1 MAETLLSLC
10 GVERPE
16 AQMLTI
22 ERADVRDL
30 RKRLRKAGIF
40 DKDEAKQF
48 RRFSAY
54 SVATLGVLGLLIAA
68 PAVWMQVAL
77 VPLIGLLL
85 TPAVMHGH
93 DGAHRSLS
101 KNNSINKWMESLAFG
116 LMGGMSTS
124 WWRWKHNGPHHTH
137 PNLISED
144 RSDPDIMLY
153 PFATAQADYD
163 RSGPAV
169 RFFQKYVQK
178 WAFWP
183 ATSQVHFRMRGQS
196 IVFLAKGIF
205 NEGLKREYQIEVLQL
220 FGHVVLF
227 IALPSL
233 FLGFLPTMAVYLG
246 VWSTVSLLLSIIFIP
261 AHVGMPIQS
270 ACEDFWGSQMEGS
283 RNYQAPKWAEWICVG
298 LQYQIEHHLFP
309 TIAYTQLPA
318 ASEIVQTWADE
329 KGLPYQS
336 LGWGAA
342 LVDATRFMGRA
353 WSVPTL

>member
-1 MAETLLSLC
+1 
-10 GVERPE
+10 
-16 AQMLTI
+16 MLTI

-54 SVATLGVLGLLIAA
+54 SMATLGVLGLLIAA

-144 RSDPDIMLY
+144 RSDPTSCSTLS
-153 PFATAQADYD
+153 PPRRLTTTARVQQFASSRSTF
-163 RSGPAV
+163 RSGLSGLLQAKCTFVCAV
-169 RFFQKYVQK
+169 RVSC
-178 WAFWP
+178 FWP
-183 ATSQVHFRMRGQS
+183 RASSMR
-196 IVFLAKGIF
+196 A
-205 NEGLKREYQIEVLQL
+205 
-220 FGHVVLF
+220 
-227 IALPSL
+227 
-233 FLGFLPTMAVYLG
+233 
-246 VWSTVSLLLSIIFIP
+246 
-261 AHVGMPIQS
+261 
-270 ACEDFWGSQMEGS
+270 
-283 RNYQAPKWAEWICVG
+283 
-298 LQYQIEHHLFP
+298 
-309 TIAYTQLPA
+309 
-318 ASEIVQTWADE
+318 
-329 KGLPYQS
+329 
-336 LGWGAA
+336 
-342 LVDATRFMGRA
+342 
-353 WSVPTL
+353 